1 MEIGIYGGTFN
12 PVHLGH
18 IHLLRAVME
27 TGWLDELLVMP
38 DRTPPHKEAPG
49 LIDGKSGPRCFP
61 LHWKG

>member
-27 TGWLDELLVMP
+27 
-38 DRTPPHKEAPG
+38 PPA
-49 LIDGKSGPRCFP
+49 
-61 LHWKG
+61 